1 MPANMRRAGMSYGTG
16 GGSKKKMKSKKRRSY
31 RQEGGTAGSKTMYGG
46 GGAYMRRARM
56 GTGMSMPNDVMNMV
70 RAQQG
75 KQMKGAMK
83 LFNALAK
90 KLGKKVK

>member
-1 MPANMRRAGMSYGTG
+1 MPGYMKPYGK
-16 GGSKKKMKSKKRRSY
+16 GGSYKSKRKKKA
-31 RQEGGTAGSKTMYGG
+31 Q
-46 GGAYMRRARM
+46 M
-56 GTGMSMPNDVMNMV
+56 GTGRMEKAGHGMSMGASGMAMPNDVMSMI

-75 KQMKGAMK
+75 KSTKGAMK

>member
-1 MPANMRRAGMSYGTG
+1 MPGYKMKYGS
-16 GGSKKKMKSKKRRSY
+16 GGSYKSKRKKKA
-31 RQEGGTAGSKTMYGG
+31 Q
-46 GGAYMRRARM
+46 M
-56 GTGMSMPNDVMNMV
+56 GTGKVPKAGYGTSMRKARGGMGMGASGMTMPNDVMSMI

-75 KQMKGAMK
+75 KSTKGAMK